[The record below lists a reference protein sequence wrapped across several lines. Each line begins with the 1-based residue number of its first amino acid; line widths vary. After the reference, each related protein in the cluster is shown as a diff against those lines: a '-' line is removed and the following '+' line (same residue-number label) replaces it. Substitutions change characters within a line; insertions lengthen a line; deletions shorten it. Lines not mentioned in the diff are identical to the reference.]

1 MHELLGRLTKA
12 FGPSSKEDRV
22 KTLIKEELKAYE
34 PQEDK
39 LGNLV
44 YHFSHSGPKLM
55 LSAHLDTIGVIVTD
69 VDKNGFIRFAPVGGL
84 REVSI
89 FGSDIL
95 FESGVRGIVFCED
108 SVALQDKKELKM
120 NKLFIDIGAKSKKEA
135 LNYVNIG
142 MEGIFYPNFS
152 LLDGRAISPSMDDRS
167 GCTVLVELI
176 KNLKVKSLLYDL
188 YVVFTAQ
195 EEIGVKGART
205 SAYDITPDLGI
216 AIDVTSCFDYLEPR
230 MSAVELGK
238 GPAVKVMDGGMIT
251 NMELRSKIIEVAE
264 KNKIPYQLD
273 VKTGGAT
280 DAMAMQVSKDG
291 VKAGVISIPTRYVH
305 SKGEVVDLSDL
316 KNTVVLL
323 KSFIEK

>member
-1 MHELLGRLTKA
+1 MQDLLEKLAKT

-22 KTLIKEELKAYE
+22 KNLIKEELKAYE
-34 PQEDK
+34 LKEDK

-44 YHFSHSGPKLM
+44 YHFSHDGPKLM
-55 LSAHLDTIGVIVTD
+55 LSAHLDSIGVIVTD
-69 VDKNGFIRFAPVGGL
+69 VDKNGLIRFAPVGGL

-95 FESGVRGIVFCED
+95 FESGVRGTVFCD
-108 SVALQDKKELKM
+108 DNDALQDKKELKM

-135 LNYVNIG
+135 LNSVNIG
-142 MEGIFYPNFS
+142 MEGVFFPNFS
-152 LLDGRAISPSMDDRS
+152 ILDGRAISPSMDDRS
-167 GCTVLVELI
+167 GCAVLVELI
-176 KNLKVKSLLYDL
+176 KNLKIKNLRYDL
-188 YVVFTAQ
+188 YVVFTVE

-205 SAYDITPDLGI
+205 STYEITPDFGI
-216 AIDVTSCFDYLEPR
+216 AIDVTSCFDYIEPR
-230 MSAVELGK
+230 LSVVELGK

-251 NMELRSKIIEVAE
+251 NIELRNKVIEVAE

-280 DAMAMQVSKDG
+280 DAMAMQVAKEG
-291 VKAGVISIPTRYVH
+291 VKAAVVSIPTRYVH
-305 SKGEVVDLSDL
+305 SKGEVVDLSDV
-316 KNTVVLL
+316 KNTVALL

>member
-1 MHELLGRLTKA
+1 MQDLLEKLAKT

-22 KTLIKEELKAYE
+22 KNLIKEELKAYE
-34 PQEDK
+34 LQEDK

-44 YHFSHSGPKLM
+44 YHCSHDGPKLM
-55 LSAHLDTIGVIVTD
+55 LSAHLDSIGVIVTD
-69 VDKNGFIRFAPVGGL
+69 VDKNGLIRFAPVGGL

-95 FESGVRGIVFCED
+95 FESGVRGTVFCD
-108 SVALQDKKELKM
+108 DNDALQDKKELKM

-135 LNYVNIG
+135 LNSVNIG
-142 MEGIFYPNFS
+142 MEGVFFPNFS
-152 LLDGRAISPSMDDRS
+152 ILDGRAISPSMDDRS
-167 GCTVLVELI
+167 GCAVLVELI
-176 KNLKVKSLLYDL
+176 KNLKIKNLRYDL
-188 YVVFTAQ
+188 YVVFTVE

-205 SAYDITPDLGI
+205 STYEITPDFGI

-230 MSAVELGK
+230 LSAVELGK

-251 NMELRSKIIEVAE
+251 NIELRNKVIEVAE

-273 VKTGGAT
+273 VKIGGAT
-280 DAMAMQVSKDG
+280 DAMAMQVAKEG
-291 VKAGVISIPTRYVH
+291 VKAAVVSIPTRYVH
-305 SKGEVVDLSDL
+305 SKGEVVDLSDV
-316 KNTVVLL
+316 KNTVALL

>member
-1 MHELLGRLTKA
+1 
-12 FGPSSKEDRV
+12 
-22 KTLIKEELKAYE
+22 
-34 PQEDK
+34 
-39 LGNLV
+39 
-44 YHFSHSGPKLM
+44 
-55 LSAHLDTIGVIVTD
+55 
-69 VDKNGFIRFAPVGGL
+69 
-84 REVSI
+84 
-89 FGSDIL
+89 
-95 FESGVRGIVFCED
+95 
-108 SVALQDKKELKM
+108 
-120 NKLFIDIGAKSKKEA
+120 
-135 LNYVNIG
+135 

-264 KNKIPYQLD
+264 KIRYRINLMLKQAVQLTLWQCRFLKM
-273 VKTGGAT
+273 VL
-280 DAMAMQVSKDG
+280 S
-291 VKAGVISIPTRYVH
+291 R
-305 SKGEVVDLSDL
+305 SDL
-316 KNTVVLL
+316 NSYKICSTTKEMVLT
-323 KSFIEK
+323 